1 MDPTT
6 QDEFKKQLAERFSQ
20 LPKVVRDS
28 ITSADVEK
36 RLREMA
42 TVHQLHVDQWDLL
55 ENEVML
61 TLLGFQRPED
71 LEKNIQKEIVTTTE
85 TAHALAESINI
96 FVFEPIRQELER
108 QLTHPDAKVEEQS
121 NIEASRTQILGS
133 SENSAPQP
141 IAQSAPPLTT
151 PAIPAVA
158 PATPPQPAPAV
169 PVVRMPAS
177 GDYKPG
183 EASTVRKSVVD
194 DPYREPPK

>member
-169 PVVRMPAS
+169 PVV
-177 GDYKPG
+177 
-183 EASTVRKSVVD
+183 
-194 DPYREPPK
+194 